1 MFSKL
6 IFPEE
11 QLLFLGWD
19 LLVSTATTLTATL
32 TMYVIYMMNHP
43 GVQRKIQK
51 EMDTVV
57 GRNRLPTLNDRPK
70 WVGDSYTNSFAFDIL
85 QTQYKE
91 EMHNVKLMTTH
102 MHPSYPEKKNIVH
115 ASFFF
120 FILAYI
126 GLHTSDCLYI
136 SNENSSH
143 FSNRVHSKPGYMQ

>member
-1 MFSKL
+1 MYSKL

-51 EMDTVV
+51 EMDKVV
-57 GRNRLPTLNDRPK
+57 GRNRLPTLNDRPM
-70 WVGDSYTNSFAFDIL
+70 WVGDSYTSSFAFDIL

-91 EMHNVKLMTTH
+91 EMHNVKLMTIH
-102 MHPSYPEKKNIVH
+102 MHPSYLEKKNIVRWK
-115 ASFFF
+115 FF

-126 GLHTSDCLYI
+126 GLHTSNCLYI
-136 SNENSSH
+136 LWRYC
-143 FSNRVHSKPGYMQ
+143 RVVLEWQLQYHTYM